1 MSGTVRGSGTAAD
14 AFQGFPLDKVFV
26 AGKTGTAQMKPKQP
40 FSWFASI
47 AKDGTKQ
54 IVVVALV
61 EEAGTGSQ
69 IAAPI
74 VRKVLDQFF
83 GYSTSG
89 GFHAGVKA
97 D

>member
-1 MSGTVRGSGTAAD
+1 
-14 AFQGFPLDKVFV
+14 
-26 AGKTGTAQMKPKQP
+26 MKPKQP

-47 AKDGTKQ
+47 AKEGTKQ

-61 EEAGTGSQ
+61 EEAGTGAQ

-74 VRKVLDQFF
+74 VRKVLEQYF
-83 GYSTSG
+83 GITTSG
-89 GFHAGVKA
+89 GLHVGVKA